1 MRITR
6 SVAFWVCFVAQ
17 IRIQVSCRL
26 LSTTNSKTVEFRFS
40 EQNLNVLWSGF
51 FRIVTTQNKNR
62 FLWPETKMGRFVVRN
77 FSGLW
82 HFRTKTGRFVVRN
95 FSGRSVE
102 LKVGELAPQ
111 TVLCYRTKLGRFV
124 VRDFFGFVTSQ
135 NKNGV
140 FCDQDFFG
148 VVVSMICAFMTP
160 AYPF

>member
-1 MRITR
+1 MVKI
-6 SVAFWVCFVAQ
+6 
-17 IRIQVSCRL
+17 
-26 LSTTNSKTVEFRFS
+26 FS
-40 EQNLNVLWSGF
+40 EWDV
-51 FRIVTTQNKNR
+51 K
-62 FLWPETKMGRFVVRN
+62 
-77 FSGLW
+77 
-82 HFRTKTGRFVVRN
+82 
-95 FSGRSVE
+95 